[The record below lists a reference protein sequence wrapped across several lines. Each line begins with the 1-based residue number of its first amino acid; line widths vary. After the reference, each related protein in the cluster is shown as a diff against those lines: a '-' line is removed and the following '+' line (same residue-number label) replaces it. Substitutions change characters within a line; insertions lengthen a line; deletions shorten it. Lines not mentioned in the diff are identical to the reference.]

1 MQSAYAGPGA
11 GAPAGPPLGAGTG
24 TDATQPKQQSVPA
37 GGQAHF
43 RLVSHCAVALICVGQ
58 SKQQPLSAGGQ
69 AHLTSA
75 LHEGGEGEGRSAGVA
90 DGGDTR
96 LGEGEGEK

>member
-43 RLVSHCAVALICVGQ
+43 GLVSHCTGEQDAEGWVAQGHPSLQARLPKSVQHAAHTSGCCLQEHPPV
-58 SKQQPLSAGGQ
+58 PL
-69 AHLTSA
+69 H
-75 LHEGGEGEGRSAGVA
+75 
-90 DGGDTR
+90 
-96 LGEGEGEK
+96 